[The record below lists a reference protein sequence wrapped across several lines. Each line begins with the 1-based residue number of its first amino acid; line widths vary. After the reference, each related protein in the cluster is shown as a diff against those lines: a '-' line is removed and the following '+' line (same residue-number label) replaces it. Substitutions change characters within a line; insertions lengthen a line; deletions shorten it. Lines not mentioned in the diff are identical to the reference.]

1 VNRCAVR
8 NAARAYIAL
17 FLMAI
22 CASAPARA
30 AETPEM
36 YAAWRDHV
44 VQIQVIDDAAGSKAG
59 TGSGFVAGRPD
70 WIVSNYHVIAEL
82 VNSPGEYRA
91 RFVAENGTQ
100 GELDVIA
107 VDAVHDLALLQAPVG
122 LAEPLPLAG
131 EEPPR
136 GSRLWSMG
144 YPYDI
149 GLTIVEGTYNGMLEK
164 SLYEKLHF
172 TGSINPGM
180 SGGPA
185 FDGDGAVVGVNVATA
200 GNQVSF
206 LVPVRFAGA
215 MLKGAESR
223 LPGRQDLNQEVARQL
238 LENQDRITDELLAR
252 RFATTRLGSFRVPA
266 ALAGW
271 FDCWGDSQDEPDDEL
286 DIVSYRCETQDDIF
300 LSDQMKSGVIQYQHD
315 RISSGELGS
324 WRFYHQLESL
334 GYYPLMQLGG
344 EEDSV
349 TNYRCRSD
357 FVDQQ
362 GLPLKVTWCVRRYL
376 KLEGLYDAYLEATSL
391 SEPREALQSGL
402 LLAGFSWKNL
412 ERLSTRFLESISM
425 DSQDGKNR
433 SAAAGAAP

>member
-1 VNRCAVR
+1 
-8 NAARAYIAL
+8 
-17 FLMAI
+17 
-22 CASAPARA
+22 
-30 AETPEM
+30 
-36 YAAWRDHV
+36 
-44 VQIQVIDDAAGSKAG
+44 
-59 TGSGFVAGRPD
+59 
-70 WIVSNYHVIAEL
+70 
-82 VNSPGEYRA
+82 
-91 RFVAENGTQ
+91 
-100 GELDVIA
+100 
-107 VDAVHDLALLQAPVG
+107 
-122 LAEPLPLAG
+122 
-131 EEPPR
+131 
-136 GSRLWSMG
+136 
-144 YPYDI
+144 
-149 GLTIVEGTYNGMLEK
+149 
-164 SLYEKLHF
+164 
-172 TGSINPGM
+172 
-180 SGGPA
+180 
-185 FDGDGAVVGVNVATA
+185 
-200 GNQVSF
+200 
-206 LVPVRFAGA
+206 

-334 GYYPLMQLGG
+334 GYYPLMQLDG

-425 DSQDGKNR
+425 DSQDEKNR
-433 SAAAGAAP
+433 PSAAGAAP